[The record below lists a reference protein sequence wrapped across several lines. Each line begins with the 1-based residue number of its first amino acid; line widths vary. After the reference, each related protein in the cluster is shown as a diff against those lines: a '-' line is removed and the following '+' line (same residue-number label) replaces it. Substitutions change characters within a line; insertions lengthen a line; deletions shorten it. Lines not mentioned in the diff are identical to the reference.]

1 MKLYGITVEF
11 ELLVAAENEDEAA
24 ELALENA
31 DEELRNMGDQPDISV
46 YEITEAARIPKV
58 WRGCLPYRHRRERGN
73 PELTVEDVLLASAAP
88 ADGEKPS

>member
-46 YEITEAARIPKV
+46 YENTEAARITKV
-58 WRGCLPYRHRRERGN
+58 RRGCLHYRHRRERGN
-73 PELTVEDVLLASAAP
+73 QELTDEDVLLASAAA